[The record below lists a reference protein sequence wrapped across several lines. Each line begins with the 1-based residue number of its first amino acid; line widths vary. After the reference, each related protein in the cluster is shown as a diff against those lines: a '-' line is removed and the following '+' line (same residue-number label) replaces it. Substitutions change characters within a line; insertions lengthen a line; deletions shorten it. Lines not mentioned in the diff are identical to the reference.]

1 MPLIDKFKQLKGVIA
16 SDLGTDLNKFIVKSD
31 ENIYMVILAD
41 MNGLMIYHSY
51 NVSLEL
57 LPIYF
62 YNTSITGFTFED
74 WNAIIKT

>member
-1 MPLIDKFKQLKGVIA
+1 
-16 SDLGTDLNKFIVKSD
+16 
-31 ENIYMVILAD
+31 MVILAD

-74 WNAIIKT
+74 WNAIIKTQENNCTIFSIYSKQLCRYNSVYD

>member
-1 MPLIDKFKQLKGVIA
+1 MA
-16 SDLGTDLNKFIVKSD
+16 
-31 ENIYMVILAD
+31 ILAD

-62 YNTSITGFTFED
+62 YNTSITGFSKED
-74 WNAIIKT
+74 WNAIINT